1 VNPDTFEPL
10 DSAGGSAFEDF
21 YRIYAESIAVP
32 EQKSRDQLA
41 AMIERPDYQVLLARR
56 RGQVVGFSVLF
67 LSREESFGLLEY
79 MAVQAAHRSG
89 GIGAELF
96 RRSREVAGEAPLL
109 VEVDSDRSGDRAMNH
124 RRILFYRRLG
134 CRFIEGVSYILP
146 LRSEGPRPEMDLLI
160 HAWPAI
166 DRIPKSPVERWLR
179 TMYRDVYGC
188 PPDDPRIAL
197 MLEPVADPV
206 MLR

>member
-1 VNPDTFEPL
+1 MNPDTFEPL

-21 YRIYAESIAVP
+21 YRIYVESIAVP
-32 EQKSRDQLA
+32 EQKTRDQLA
-41 AMIERPDYQVLLARR
+41 AMVERPDYQVLLARR
-56 RGQVVGFSVLF
+56 RGQVVGFSILF

-79 MAVQAAHRSG
+79 MAVEAAQRSG

-96 RRSREVAGEAPLL
+96 RRSLEAAGDAPLL
-109 VEVDSDRSGDRAMNH
+109 VEVDSDRSGDRAINR

-134 CRFIEGVSYILP
+134 CRFVEGISYILP
-146 LRSEGPRPEMDLLI
+146 LPSQGPRPEMDLMI
-160 HAWPAI
+160 QIPPAI
-166 DRIPKSPVERWLR
+166 DRISKATLERWLKV
-179 TMYRDVYGC
+179 MYRDVYGC
-188 PPDDPRIAL
+188 RPDDPRIER